1 MRILIDISHPKDVN
15 VFRNVILTLQD
26 NGHEIKITARDKEN
40 TKKILEGYGFEYE
53 VGHYHKNLVG
63 KALGIISNDIWLYKI
78 SKRFK
83 PNIFIS
89 QGSPY
94 SAHVS
99 KMLRKPHVA
108 FIDTEIASLA
118 TKLMLPFTDKIF
130 TPSCFYLDLGA
141 KQFKF
146 NSYYE
151 LAYLSPKYFVPK
163 KEILKKYG
171 LDQEYIIMRLSNL
184 SSHHDLNSRGF
195 DFKNENELI
204 DYIHQIEKY
213 ARVIIFSE
221 TNHWQTITD
230 YHMKIDPKDM
240 HDILSF
246 AKLYIGEGAS
256 MASEAAIL
264 GVPAIYVSNT
274 KRGYLDELEK
284 KYDLV
289 YTITDREKA
298 LDKVK
303 YLFQEKYLSEKWKK
317 KKDDMI
323 KDKIDPVEFMIEI
336 IEKNGK

>member
-1 MRILIDISHPKDVN
+1 LRILIDISHPKDVN
-15 VFRNVILTLQD
+15 VFKNVILALQA

-53 VGHYHKNLVG
+53 VGHYHKKLVG
-63 KALGIISNDIWLYKI
+63 KAFGIISNDIWLYKI
-78 SKRFK
+78 AKRFK

-99 KMLRKPHVA
+99 KMLRKPHIA

-130 TPSCFYLDLGA
+130 TPSCFYLDLGT
-141 KQFKF
+141 KQLRF

-163 KEILKKYG
+163 KEILEKYG
-171 LDQEYIIMRLSNL
+171 LDHDYIIMRLSNL

-195 DFKNENELI
+195 DFKNEKELI
-204 DYIHQIEKY
+204 NYIHQIEKY

-221 TNHWQTITD
+221 TIHWQTIKD
-230 YHMKIDPKDM
+230 YQMKIDPKDM
-240 HDILSF
+240 HNILSF

-264 GVPAIYVSNT
+264 GVTSIYVSNT

-298 LDKVK
+298 LEKIK
-303 YLFQEKYLSEKWKK
+303 YLFQDKYLSEKWKK
-317 KKDDMI
+317 KKDEMI
-323 KDKIDPVEFMIEI
+323 KDKIDPVDFMVEI
-336 IEKNGK
+336 IETNSK